1 MILTQ
6 CPVCAASLPDLT
18 AKQCSRCKTRY
29 CGPACQEQHW
39 KAGGHDKLCKKI
51 RKGGGAEQYHAN
63 CRYTEAVAVAVEKCA
78 DDTKGQMCYI
88 CTEAVH
94 PRTGEG
100 LVRMCACGDRDGV
113 ASGSTG
119 VAHVSCLAEQAKIL
133 FAEAEENNL
142 DHKWAERWS
151 RWHTCSLCEQDYHG
165 VVRCALGWA
174 CWKTYLGLSGGD
186 WARRL
191 AMTALGNG
199 LHDADHREDALS
211 VREATLSTYRR
222 LGVSADAILV
232 VQSNLANSYQRLGR
246 LEEALRMRQDVYS
259 GRLEVNGKE
268 QEETLRAANNYAS
281 TLNVLKRFEEA
292 KALLRKTIPVARR
305 VLGEGH
311 RLTLKM
317 RKNYAKVL
325 FRDPSAT
332 IDDLREAVTRLEDAE
347 RRIARR
353 VFGGAHPLTKS
364 IEDDLRISR
373 AVLRTRETPS
383 PRTA

>member
-6 CPVCAASLPDLT
+6 CPVCAAPLPDLT

-29 CGPACQEQHW
+29 CGPACQKKHW
-39 KAGGHDKLCKKI
+39 EEGGHANLCKKI
-51 RKGGGAEQYHAN
+51 KKGGGAEQYHADKK
-63 CRYTEAVAVAVEKCA
+63 YAETVTVAAEAYAE
-78 DDTKGQMCYI
+78 DTRGQTCYI

-94 PRTGEG
+94 RHTGEG
-100 LVRMCACGDRDGV
+100 LVRGCACHTTEGFV
-113 ASGSTG
+113 
-119 VAHVSCLAEQAKIL
+119 HISCLAEQAKIL
-133 FAEAEENNL
+133 CAEAEANYL

-332 IDDLREAVTRLEDAE
+332 IDDLREAVTTLEDVG
-347 RRIARR
+347 RIARR
-353 VFGGAHPLTKS
+353 VFGGAHPLTVD
-364 IEDDLRISR
+364 IEESLRR
-373 AVLRTRETPS
+373 AALGTCEDS
-383 PRTA
+383 KIN

>member
-1 MILTQ
+1 
-6 CPVCAASLPDLT
+6 
-18 AKQCSRCKTRY
+18 
-29 CGPACQEQHW
+29 
-39 KAGGHDKLCKKI
+39 
-51 RKGGGAEQYHAN
+51 
-63 CRYTEAVAVAVEKCA
+63 
-78 DDTKGQMCYI
+78 
-88 CTEAVH
+88 
-94 PRTGEG
+94 
-100 LVRMCACGDRDGV
+100 
-113 ASGSTG
+113 
-119 VAHVSCLAEQAKIL
+119 
-133 FAEAEENNL
+133 
-142 DHKWAERWS
+142 
-151 RWHTCSLCEQDYHG
+151 
-165 VVRCALGWA
+165 
-174 CWKTYLGLSGGD
+174 
-186 WARRL
+186 
-191 AMTALGNG
+191 MTALGNG

-332 IDDLREAVTRLEDAE
+332 IDDLREAVTTLEDVG
-347 RRIARR
+347 RIARR
-353 VFGGAHPLTKS
+353 VFGGAHPLTGR
-364 IEDDLRISR
+364 IERSLHNARAMLLFREGDDVSSVCE
-373 AVLRTRETPS
+373 AVEKMTPGG
-383 PRTA
+383 A